1 MKKQLPDG
9 RYRVSVL
16 CPDGVRR
23 SCTVGNKG
31 AAKLMEAFLK
41 KGWGGGAS
49 QRSVQRVRTQ
59 DNARWTLADFV
70 ARMMGHMSIGKKGRH

>member
-1 MKKQLPDG
+1 MSKQLPNG
-9 RYRVSVL
+9 RYRVSVV

-23 SCTVGNKG
+23 SRTVSNEG

-41 KGWGGGAS
+41 KGWVGGAS

-59 DNARWTLADFV
+59 DNARWTLGDFV